1 MPYPAHAVL
10 GFPGQ
15 FANSQQLAGA
25 QHYYNRY
32 RDYDV
37 NTGRYI
43 QADPIGL
50 AGDDNP
56 YAYAGGNPLRYV
68 DPFGLEGI
76 NLFNPNDAAAGTANK
91 LVAARGGHFYVAG
104 HGSRGRIVDYRNGS
118 RPIGYRVAHLEAF
131 VKMLREAGLKQGQ
144 VIVLA
149 SCNMDQ
155 DGGQF
160 ARMLAARTGSVVYA
174 TSDFV
179 AYGSDGVVFPRH
191 VRSVGA
197 YGTGVWT
204 PHGAGSNRLPNIRG
218 VRLNNFGFLGVWAN
232 PDYAPSQS
240 PNKPD
245 WKVQP

>member
-68 DPFGLEGI
+68 DPTGEYAQFVVGGAIGFGMDLASQLVGNRGNWRCIKIGQLAMSTAAGALGGGLGGKGLTSALGRLSNRTKGGI
-76 NLFNPNDAAAGTANK
+76 GEALSIANNYMKFSRPAARRNFRSIPGQSTRVDSTWDSIFGNRYYVETKFGKSTLTKPQRRAAAALGDRYH
-91 LVAARGGHFYVAG
+91 VERWDYPFF
-104 HGSRGRIVDYRNGS
+104 SR
-118 RPIGYRVAHLEAF
+118 
-131 VKMLREAGLKQGQ
+131 
-144 VIVLA
+144 
-149 SCNMDQ
+149 
-155 DGGQF
+155 
-160 ARMLAARTGSVVYA
+160 
-174 TSDFV
+174 
-179 AYGSDGVVFPRH
+179 
-191 VRSVGA
+191 VGA
-197 YGTGVWT
+197 YFGGTAT
-204 PHGAGSNRLPNIRG
+204 ASALPRSGGNG
-218 VRLNNFGFLGVWAN
+218 CGC
-232 PDYAPSQS
+232 Y
-240 PNKPD
+240 
-245 WKVQP
+245 